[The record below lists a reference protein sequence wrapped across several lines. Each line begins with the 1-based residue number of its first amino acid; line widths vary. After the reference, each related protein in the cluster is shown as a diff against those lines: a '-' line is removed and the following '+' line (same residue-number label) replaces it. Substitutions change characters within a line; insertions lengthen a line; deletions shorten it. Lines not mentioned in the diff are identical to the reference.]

1 MDAQHF
7 PFYII
12 LSNYVRPIL
21 FYQIRDH
28 NVRQIRFHVFIKMR
42 RCKRRVCKRKTLFGQ
57 PNVIFYDCFNFIDS
71 FLEFHR
77 GQSQVLQGDMFLPA
91 MRDFQAQAT
100 CRLAEAEDLFQDMK
114 TRVSFQTGCIQLPSF
129 LSPIH

>member
-1 MDAQHF
+1 MKLNATN
-7 PFYII
+7 
-12 LSNYVRPIL
+12 LL
-21 FYQIRDH
+21 FYYL
-28 NVRQIRFHVFIKMR
+28 
-42 RCKRRVCKRKTLFGQ
+42 CY
-57 PNVIFYDCFNFIDS
+57 FYFTH

-114 TRVSFQTGCIQLPSF
+114 TRVRINN
-129 LSPIH
+129 